1 MQLNALIK
9 WIVLP
14 VGWINALM
22 MRDRV
27 DVYLKF
33 VQLG

>member
-1 MQLNALIK
+1 MQLNALIE

-14 VGWINALM
+14 VGWINVLM
-22 MRDRV
+22 RRDWV

-33 VQLG
+33 VQ